1 MQSLIINATKLHRLF
16 VSRSVRLHG
25 FIIVSVILTV
35 LMSFPILLMDIK
47 SKLCVGKEE
56 KEENED
62 DEEEDDDDD
71 DDDDD
76 GVSSR
81 LHKIK

>member
-1 MQSLIINATKLHRLF
+1 MMQSLIINATKLHRLF
-16 VSRSVRLHG
+16 VSRSVRLDG
-25 FIIVSVILTV
+25 FKIVSTILTV
-35 LMSFPILLMDIK
+35 LVSFPIRLMDIK

-56 KEENED
+56 KEE
-62 DEEEDDDDD
+62 DEEEDDEDD